1 MAHSVRRYNFTASYQ
16 YKPYVNGGTQLNCP
30 ICQKKLPKGNP
41 KICPNCKK
49 DLNNFYKM
57 KETQD
62 LMAAEKAKTAKRN
75 KLMVIF
81 FAIALVCTLALAAER
96 VISHL
101 NKTAPETAEA
111 AQPAEALDMNAVKAE
126 INSLQVSDFETSEA
140 ETDYVLLTVKNF
152 GQIVVRL
159 RPDVAP
165 ISAQNFKDL
174 VARHYYDG
182 TTFHRVYP
190 GFMIQGGA
198 GEEALTPIKGEF
210 SSNGVENNLLHI
222 RGVLSMARATA
233 MDSATSQ
240 FFLMHA
246 DNDTLDGN
254 YAAFG
259 YIVAGLETVD
269 KVCQI
274 ELGYNAYNGEKSVPQ
289 EEVLIESAVFA
300 TPKK

>member
-1 MAHSVRRYNFTASYQ
+1 M
-16 YKPYVNGGTQLNCP
+16 NCP
-30 ICQKKLPKGNP
+30 KCQKPLPKDFP
-41 KICPNCKK
+41 RVCPNCKK
-49 DLNNFYKM
+49 DLSNFYKM

-62 LMAAEKAKTAKRN
+62 LMAAAKAKTAKRN

-111 AQPAEALDMNAVKAE
+111 AQPAEALDMNAVRAE
-126 INSLQVSDFETSEA
+126 INSKKPEDFVESA
-140 ETDYVLLTVKNF
+140 EPTDYVKLSVKDF
-152 GQIVVRL
+152 GEIVVKL
-159 RPDVAP
+159 RPDLAP

-182 TTFHRVYP
+182 SNFHRVYP

-198 GEEALTPIKGEF
+198 GSENLSPIKGEF
-210 SSNGVENNLLHI
+210 AANGVENPLLHV

-246 DNDTLDGN
+246 DNATLDGN

-274 ELGYNAYNGEKSVPQ
+274 PLGDNPYNGEHSVPQ
-289 EEVLIESAVFA
+289 VDVIIESAVFV
-300 TPKK
+300 TPK

>member
-1 MAHSVRRYNFTASYQ
+1 M
-16 YKPYVNGGTQLNCP
+16 NCP
-30 ICQKKLPKGNP
+30 FCKKPLPKGNP
-41 KICPNCKK
+41 RTCPNCKK
-49 DLNNFYKM
+49 ELTNFYKM
-57 KETQD
+57 KETQEQMQAD
-62 LMAAEKAKTAKRN
+62 KGKTAKLQ
-75 KLMVIF
+75 KIMVIC
-81 FAIALVCTLALAAER
+81 FAVALVCILGVVAAHI
-96 VISHL
+96 ISRSSK
-101 NKTAPETAEA
+101 KTD
-111 AQPAEALDMNAVKAE
+111 AQPGSAPVDMAQVKAE

-140 ETDYVLLTVKNF
+140 ETDYVLLTVKDF

-165 ISAQNFKDL
+165 ISAQNFKEL

-182 TTFHRVYP
+182 TTFHRIMP

-198 GEEALTPIKGEF
+198 GAEELTPIKGEF

-222 RGVLSMARATA
+222 RGVLSMARTTVK
-233 MDSATSQ
+233 DSATSQ
-240 FFLMHA
+240 FFLMQA

>member
-1 MAHSVRRYNFTASYQ
+1 MAHNVRRYNLTASYQ

-30 ICQKKLPKGNP
+30 KCQKKLPKGNP

-49 DLNNFYKM
+49 DLSNYYR
-57 KETQD
+57 
-62 LMAAEKAKTAKRN
+62 LLEKQGSIELQQNAKAPKNLPRI
-75 KLMVIF
+75 LL
-81 FAIALVCTLALAAER
+81 IAALACC
-96 VISHL
+96 VIAGVVIL
-101 NKTAPETAEA
+101 LLT
-111 AQPAEALDMNAVKAE
+111 LDGKKEEKPVAVDMEAVKAE

-140 ETDYVLLTVKNF
+140 ETDYVLLTVKDF

-165 ISAQNFKDL
+165 ISAQNFKEL

-198 GEEALTPIKGEF
+198 GAEALTPIKGEF

-222 RGVLSMARATA
+222 RGVLSMARTTVK
-233 MDSATSQ
+233 DSATSQ
-240 FFLMHA
+240 FFLMQA

-269 KVCQI
+269 NVCTVS
-274 ELGYNAYNGEKSVPQ
+274 LGINPDSGEQSVPLFDV
-289 EEVLIESAVFA
+289 VLESAVFV
-300 TPKK
+300 TPNK

>member
-1 MAHSVRRYNFTASYQ
+1 M
-16 YKPYVNGGTQLNCP
+16 NCP